1 MANVK
6 QSTLA
11 KILTILSIVM
21 VCICFLGTLTV
32 QSLDARLNT
41 AFRQEYDLY
50 SCCEQYRSASE
61 FLIREVRAYAVT
73 GDQAYYDAYLKE
85 KKTDMRRE
93 KSISKMY
100 ETGLYEDEIA
110 MIEAIIATG
119 EQLAIIEEDSAAL
132 AKNGD
137 TNAASI
143 NIYCDEY
150 EEYMDK
156 LSTQLD
162 EFENLLSSRMQERI
176 VYDQNMIAVADVFT
190 YVALVVTLAVQV
202 VLMLFVLR
210 QLISPILK
218 IEEKM
223 LDFAE
228 GNMRDAMDYPENDTE
243 IGKTVKAINY
253 FQRTQIQIIDDINYI
268 LSEMSE
274 GNFRLDSS
282 CADSYK
288 GDYTQILESIRVIN
302 QKLSATLSEINI
314 AAQQVD
320 SGASQVSSASSTL
333 SQGATDQ
340 ASSIQELSATIS
352 LISEMIKSNAADS
365 VEATERTSFAG
376 EQVAR
381 ANDMMDELVK
391 AMDEISASSDE
402 TKKIIKTIEDIAF
415 QTNILALNAAVEA
428 ARAGDAGKGFAV
440 VADEVRNLAG
450 KSAEAANNTTALIE
464 NTVAAIER
472 GNNLVNDVAERM
484 NSVSD
489 AADAISVINGKI
501 AKSSG
506 EAADAIRQVTS
517 GVDRIS
523 IVVQNNSATAEETAA
538 ASEQLSAQ
546 SNTCRDLVSQF
557 TLRDAEQTD
566 EEVADEE

>member
-1 MANVK
+1 MGNIK

-21 VCICFLGTLTV
+21 LFISFLGTLTV
-32 QSLDARLNT
+32 TALNSRLNVSYEE
-41 AFRQEYDLY
+41 EYELY

-61 FLIREVRAYAVT
+61 YLIREVRAYAVT
-73 GDQAYYDAYLKE
+73 GEQAYYDAYLKE

-93 KSISKMY
+93 NSISRMY
-100 ETGLYEDEIA
+100 EIGLYEDEIA
-110 MIEAIIATG
+110 MIEAIVATG

-150 EEYMDK
+150 EEYMDN
-156 LSTQLD
+156 LSTQLNA
-162 EFENLLSSRMQERI
+162 FEESLSVRMQERI
-176 VYDQNMIAVADVFT
+176 SYDQNWITFSNTLT
-190 YVALVVTLAVQV
+190 YVALIVTFAVQV
-202 VLMLFVLR
+202 VLMLFVLK

-218 IEEKM
+218 IEKKM

-228 GNMRDAMDYPENDTE
+228 GNMRDVMDYPENDTE

-253 FQRTQIQIIDDINYI
+253 FQSFQSEIIDDINYM
-268 LSEMSE
+268 LGEMSE
-274 GNFRLDSS
+274 GNFRLDTR
-282 CADSYK
+282 CAESYK
-288 GDYTQILESIRVIN
+288 GDYSQILESIREIN
-302 QKLSATLSEINI
+302 RKLSATLSEINV

-320 SGASQVSSASSTL
+320 SGASQVSSASSSL

-352 LISEMIKSNAADS
+352 LISEMINSNAADS
-365 VEATERTSFAG
+365 VEATERTSFASG
-376 EQVAR
+376 EVAS
-381 ANDMMDELVK
+381 ANEMMNELVR

-464 NTVAAIER
+464 NTVLAIER
-472 GNNLVNDVAERM
+472 GNSLVSEVAARM
-484 NSVSD
+484 DSVSD
-489 AADAISVINGKI
+489 AAGAIAVINGKI
-501 AKSSG
+501 AKASG
-506 EAADAIRQVTS
+506 EAADAIRQVTT

-523 IVVQNNSATAEETAA
+523 TVVQNNSATAEETAA
-538 ASEQLSAQ
+538 ASEELSAQ
-546 SNTCRDLVSQF
+546 SNTCRDLVGQF
-557 TLRDAEQTD
+557 ALRD
-566 EEVADEE
+566 

>member
-1 MANVK
+1 MRNVK

-11 KILTILSIVM
+11 KILTILSIAMLV
-21 VCICFLGTLTV
+21 ISLLGTLTV
-32 QSLDARLNT
+32 TSLNSRLNVSYEE
-41 AFRQEYDLY
+41 EYELY
-50 SCCEQYRSASE
+50 SCCEQYRAASE
-61 FLIREVRAYAVT
+61 YLIREVRAYAVT
-73 GDQAYYDAYLKE
+73 GEKAYYDAYLQE
-85 KKTDMRRE
+85 KKVDMRRE
-93 KSISKMY
+93 NSISRMY
-100 ETGLYEDEIA
+100 EIGLYEEEIV
-110 MIEAIIATG
+110 MIEAIVATG

-137 TNAASI
+137 TKAASI

-150 EEYMDK
+150 EEYMNT

-162 EFENLLSSRMQERI
+162 AFEESLSTRMQERI
-176 VYDQNMIAVADVFT
+176 VYDQTWISFSNALT
-190 YVALVVTLAVQV
+190 YVALFITLAVQI

-218 IEEKM
+218 IEAKM

-228 GNMRDAMDYPENDTE
+228 GNMRDVMDYPENDTE

-253 FQRTQIQIIDDINYI
+253 FQRFQTEIIDDINY
-268 LSEMSE
+268 LLGEMAE
-274 GNFRLDSS
+274 GNFRLATS
-282 CADSYK
+282 CEESYK
-288 GDYTQILESIRVIN
+288 GDYAQILDSIREIN
-302 QKLSATLSEINI
+302 RKLSSALTEINI

-320 SGASQVSSASSTL
+320 SGATQVSSASASL

-352 LISEMIKSNAADS
+352 LISEMINSNAADS

-376 EQVAR
+376 NEVTS
-381 ANDMMDELVK
+381 ANEMMDELVK

-464 NTVAAIER
+464 NTVSAIER
-472 GNNLVNDVAERM
+472 GNSLVSEVAARM

-489 AADAISVINGKI
+489 AAGAIAVINGKI
-501 AKSSG
+501 AKASG
-506 EAADAIRQVTS
+506 EAADAIRQVTT

-523 IVVQNNSATAEETAA
+523 TVVQNNSATAEETAA

-546 SNTCRDLVSQF
+546 SNTCRDLVGQF
-557 TLRDAEQTD
+557 TLR
-566 EEVADEE
+566 EE

>member
-1 MANVK
+1 MANLK

-21 VCICFLGTLTV
+21 VAICFLGTLTV
-32 QSLDARLNT
+32 SALNARLNT
-41 AFRQEYDLY
+41 AFKQEYELY

-73 GDQAYYDAYLKE
+73 GEKAYYDAYLKE

-93 KSISKMY
+93 SSISKMY
-100 ETGLYEDEIA
+100 EIGLYEDEIA
-110 MIEAIIATG
+110 MIEEIVATG

-143 NIYCDEY
+143 YIYCDEY
-150 EEYMDK
+150 EEYMAK

-162 EFENLLSSRMQERI
+162 TFEESLSARMQERI
-176 VYDQNMIAVADVFT
+176 VYDQNWIAFSDTLT
-190 YVALVVTLAVQV
+190 YIALVVTFAIQI

-218 IEEKM
+218 IEAKM
-223 LDFAE
+223 LAFAE
-228 GNMRDAMDYPENDTE
+228 GNMRDAIDYPENETE

-253 FQRTQIQIIDDINYI
+253 FQRFQIEIIDDINYM
-268 LSEMSE
+268 LGEMSE
-274 GNFRLDSS
+274 GNFCLNSH
-282 CADSYK
+282 CAESYK
-288 GDYTQILESIRVIN
+288 GDYSQILESIREIN
-302 QKLSATLSEINI
+302 RKLSATLAEINI

-320 SGASQVSSASSTL
+320 NGVSQVSSASSTL

-352 LISEMIKSNAADS
+352 LISEMIRSNAADS

-376 EQVAR
+376 TQVAS
-381 ANDMMDELVK
+381 ANEMMNELVK

-472 GNNLVNDVAERM
+472 GNSLVNDVAERM

-489 AADAISVINGKI
+489 AASAIAVINGKI
-501 AKSSG
+501 AKASG

-523 IVVQNNSATAEETAA
+523 VVVQNNSATAEETAA

-546 SNTCRDLVSQF
+546 SNTCRDLVGQF
-557 TLRDAEQTD
+557 TLREEQIIEGT
-566 EEVADEE
+566 EPEI

>member
-1 MANVK
+1 MGNMK

-21 VCICFLGTLTV
+21 LAISFLGTLTV
-32 QSLDARLNT
+32 TALNTRLNT
-41 AFRQEYDLY
+41 SYTEEYDLY
-50 SCCEQYRSASE
+50 SCCEEYRSASE
-61 FLIREVRAYAVT
+61 YLIREVRAYAVT
-73 GDQAYYDAYLKE
+73 GEQEYYDAYLKE

-93 KSISKMY
+93 SSISKMY
-100 ETGLYEDEIA
+100 EIGLYEDEIA
-110 MIEAIIATG
+110 MIEEIVATG

-137 TNAASI
+137 TKAASI

-150 EEYMDK
+150 EEYMDT
-156 LSTQLD
+156 LSAQLD
-162 EFENLLSSRMQERI
+162 AFENSLSVRMQERI
-176 VYDQNMIAVADVFT
+176 VYDQNWISFSNTLT
-190 YVALVVTLAVQV
+190 YVAILITFAVQV
-202 VLMLFVLR
+202 VLMLFVLK
-210 QLISPILK
+210 QLISPIIK
-218 IEEKM
+218 IEAKM

-228 GNMRDAMDYPENDTE
+228 GNMGEPLDYAENETE

-253 FQRTQIQIIDDINYI
+253 FRLFQTEIIDDINY
-268 LSEMSE
+268 LLGEMAE
-274 GNFRLDSS
+274 GNFRLNSR
-282 CADSYK
+282 CEESYK
-288 GDYTQILESIRVIN
+288 GDYVQILESIRRIN
-302 QKLSATLSEINI
+302 EKLSAALSEINV

-320 SGASQVSSASSTL
+320 SGASQVSSASATL

-352 LISEMIKSNAADS
+352 LISEMINSNAADS

-376 EQVAR
+376 SEVSS
-381 ANDMMDELVK
+381 ANEMMSELVK

-472 GNNLVNDVAERM
+472 GNSLVSDVAARM

-489 AADAISVINGKI
+489 AAGAIAVINGKI
-501 AKSSG
+501 AKASG
-506 EAADAIRQVTS
+506 EAADAIRQVTT

-523 IVVQNNSATAEETAA
+523 TVVQNNSATAEETAA

-546 SNTCRDLVSQF
+546 SNTCRDLVGQF
-557 TLRDAEQTD
+557 TLRE
-566 EEVADEE
+566 

>member
-1 MANVK
+1 MGNMK

-21 VCICFLGTLTV
+21 LAISFLGTLTV
-32 QSLDARLNT
+32 TALNTRLNT
-41 AFRQEYDLY
+41 SYTEEYDLY
-50 SCCEQYRSASE
+50 SCCEEYRSASE
-61 FLIREVRAYAVT
+61 YLIREVRAYAVT
-73 GDQAYYDAYLKE
+73 GEQEYYDAYLKE

-93 KSISKMY
+93 SSISKMY
-100 ETGLYEDEIA
+100 EIGLYEDEIA
-110 MIEAIIATG
+110 MIEEIVATG

-137 TNAASI
+137 TKAASI
-143 NIYCDEY
+143 NIYCEEY
-150 EEYMDK
+150 EEYMDT
-156 LSTQLD
+156 LSAQLD
-162 EFENLLSSRMQERI
+162 AFENSLSVRMQERI
-176 VYDQNMIAVADVFT
+176 VYDQNWISFSNTLT
-190 YVALVVTLAVQV
+190 YVAILITFAVQV
-202 VLMLFVLR
+202 VLMLFVLK
-210 QLISPILK
+210 QLISPIIK
-218 IEEKM
+218 IEAKM

-228 GNMRDAMDYPENDTE
+228 GNMGEPLDYAENETE

-253 FQRTQIQIIDDINYI
+253 FRLFQTEIIDDINY
-268 LSEMSE
+268 LLGEMAE
-274 GNFRLDSS
+274 GNFRLNSR
-282 CADSYK
+282 CEGSYK
-288 GDYTQILESIRVIN
+288 GDYVQILESIRRIN
-302 QKLSATLSEINI
+302 EKLSAALSEINV

-320 SGASQVSSASSTL
+320 SGASQVSSASATL

-352 LISEMIKSNAADS
+352 LISEMINSNAADS

-376 EQVAR
+376 SEVSS
-381 ANDMMDELVK
+381 ANEMMSELVK

-472 GNNLVNDVAERM
+472 GNSLVNDVAARM

-489 AADAISVINGKI
+489 AAGAIAVINGKI
-501 AKSSG
+501 AKASG
-506 EAADAIRQVTS
+506 EAADAIRQVTT

-523 IVVQNNSATAEETAA
+523 TVVQNNSATAEETAA

-546 SNTCRDLVSQF
+546 SNTCRDLVGQF
-557 TLRDAEQTD
+557 TLRE
-566 EEVADEE
+566 

>member
-1 MANVK
+1 MGNIK

-21 VCICFLGTLTV
+21 LFICFLGTLTV
-32 QSLDARLNT
+32 TALNSRLNVSYEE
-41 AFRQEYDLY
+41 EYELY

-61 FLIREVRAYAVT
+61 YLIREVRAYAVT
-73 GDQAYYDAYLKE
+73 GEKAYYDAYLKE

-93 KSISKMY
+93 NSISRMY
-100 ETGLYEDEIA
+100 EIGLYEEEIA
-110 MIEAIIATG
+110 MIEAIVATG

-150 EEYMDK
+150 EEYMDT
-156 LSTQLD
+156 LSAQLGA
-162 EFENLLSSRMQERI
+162 FEESLSVRMQERI
-176 VYDQNMIAVADVFT
+176 SYDQNWIAFSNTLT
-190 YVALVVTLAVQV
+190 YVAIIVTFGVQV
-202 VLMLFVLR
+202 VLMLFVLK

-218 IEEKM
+218 IEKKM

-228 GNMRDAMDYPENDTE
+228 GNMREVMDYPENDTE

-253 FQRTQIQIIDDINYI
+253 FQSFQTEIIDDINYM
-268 LSEMSE
+268 LGEMSE
-274 GNFRLDSS
+274 GNFRLESR
-282 CADSYK
+282 CAESYK
-288 GDYTQILESIRVIN
+288 GDYSQILESIHEIN
-302 QKLSATLSEINI
+302 RKLSATLSEINV

-320 SGASQVSSASSTL
+320 SGASQVSSASSSL

-352 LISEMIKSNAADS
+352 LISEMINSNAADS
-365 VEATERTSFAG
+365 VEATERTSFASG
-376 EQVAR
+376 EVAS
-381 ANDMMDELVK
+381 ANEMMNELVR

-464 NTVAAIER
+464 NTVSAIER
-472 GNNLVNDVAERM
+472 GNSLVSEVAARM
-484 NSVSD
+484 DSVSD
-489 AADAISVINGKI
+489 AAGAIAVINGKI
-501 AKSSG
+501 AKASG
-506 EAADAIRQVTS
+506 EAADAIRQVTT

-523 IVVQNNSATAEETAA
+523 TVVQNNSATAEETAA
-538 ASEQLSAQ
+538 ASEELSAQ
-546 SNTCRDLVSQF
+546 SNTCRDLVGQF
-557 TLRDAEQTD
+557 SLRD
-566 EEVADEE
+566 

>member
-1 MANVK
+1 MGNLK

-11 KILTILSIVM
+11 KILTILAIVM
-21 VCICFLGTLTV
+21 IFISFLGTLTV
-32 QSLDARLNT
+32 SALNSRLNV
-41 AFRQEYDLY
+41 AYEEEYTLY

-61 FLIREVRAYAVT
+61 YLVREVRAFAVT
-73 GDQAYYDAYLKE
+73 GDRAYYDAYLQE
-85 KKTDMRRE
+85 KNTDQRRE

-100 ETGLYEDEIA
+100 EIGLYEDEIA
-110 MIEAIIATG
+110 MVEAIMATG
-119 EQLAIIEEDSAAL
+119 NELAIIEEDSATL

-137 TNAASI
+137 TKSASI

-150 EEYMDK
+150 EEYMNT
-156 LSTQLD
+156 LSTQLNT
-162 EFENLLSSRMQERI
+162 FEETLSARMKERI
-176 VYDQNMIAVADVFT
+176 AYDQTWVAFSDTLTFIA
-190 YVALVVTLAVQV
+190 LLVTLAIQI
-202 VLMLFVLR
+202 VLMLFVLK

-218 IEEKM
+218 IEAKM
-223 LDFAE
+223 LDFSE
-228 GNMRDAMDYPENDTE
+228 GNMSEPVNYPENNTE
-243 IGKTVKAINY
+243 IGMTIRAINY
-253 FQRTQIQIIDDINYI
+253 FQRFQTEIINDINY
-268 LSEMSE
+268 LLGEMAD
-274 GNFRLDSS
+274 GNFCITTRSEE
-282 CADSYK
+282 SYK
-288 GDYTQILESIRVIN
+288 GDYARILESIRKIN
-302 QKLSATLSEINI
+302 QKLSAALSEINI

-320 SGASQVSSASSTL
+320 SGAAQVSSASATL

-352 LISEMIKSNAADS
+352 IINEMINSNASDS

-376 EQVAR
+376 NEVNS
-381 ANDMMDELVK
+381 ANEMMHELVK

-472 GNNLVNDVAERM
+472 GNSLVNDLDARM

-489 AADAISVINGKI
+489 AAAAIAVINGKI
-501 AKSSG
+501 AKASG

-523 IVVQNNSATAEETAA
+523 GVVQNNSATAEETAA

-546 SNTCRDLVSQF
+546 SNTCRDLVGQF
-557 TLRDAEQTD
+557 TLRE
-566 EEVADEE
+566 

>member
-1 MANVK
+1 MGNIK

-21 VCICFLGTLTV
+21 LFISFLGTLTV
-32 QSLDARLNT
+32 TSLNSRLNVSYEE
-41 AFRQEYDLY
+41 EYELY

-61 FLIREVRAYAVT
+61 YLIREVRAYAVT
-73 GDQAYYDAYLKE
+73 GEQAYYDAYLKE

-93 KSISKMY
+93 NSISRMY
-100 ETGLYEDEIA
+100 EIGLYEDEIA
-110 MIEAIIATG
+110 MIEAIVATG

-150 EEYMDK
+150 EEYMNT
-156 LSTQLD
+156 LSTQLND
-162 EFENLLSSRMQERI
+162 FENSLSVRMKERI
-176 VYDQNMIAVADVFT
+176 SYDQAWIAFSNTLT
-190 YVALVVTLAVQV
+190 YIALIVTFGVQV
-202 VLMLFVLR
+202 VLMLFVLK
-210 QLISPILK
+210 QLISPIKK
-218 IEEKM
+218 IEKKM
-223 LDFAE
+223 LQFAE
-228 GNMRDAMDYPENDTE
+228 GNMREVMDYPENDTE
-243 IGKTVKAINY
+243 IGRTVKAINF
-253 FQRTQIQIIDDINYI
+253 FQSFQTEIIDDINYM
-268 LSEMSE
+268 LGEMSE
-274 GNFRLDSS
+274 GNFRLESG
-282 CADSYK
+282 CAESYK
-288 GDYTQILESIRVIN
+288 GDYSQILESIREIN
-302 QKLSATLSEINI
+302 RKLSATLSEINV

-320 SGASQVSSASSTL
+320 SGASQVSSASSSL

-352 LISEMIKSNAADS
+352 LISEMINSNAADS
-365 VEATERTSFAG
+365 VEATERTSFASN
-376 EQVAR
+376 EVAS
-381 ANDMMDELVK
+381 ANEMMNELVR

-464 NTVAAIER
+464 NTVLAIER
-472 GNNLVNDVAERM
+472 GNSLVSEVAARM
-484 NSVSD
+484 DSVSD
-489 AADAISVINGKI
+489 AADAIAVINGKI
-501 AKSSG
+501 AKASG
-506 EAADAIRQVTS
+506 EAADAIVQVTT

-523 IVVQNNSATAEETAA
+523 TVVQNNSATAEETAA
-538 ASEQLSAQ
+538 ASEELSAQ
-546 SNTCRDLVSQF
+546 SNTCRDLVGQF
-557 TLRDAEQTD
+557 SLRD
-566 EEVADEE
+566 

>member
-1 MANVK
+1 MGKLK

-11 KILTILSIVM
+11 KILTILSVVM
-21 VCICFLGTLTV
+21 LLISFLGTLTV
-32 QSLDARLNT
+32 TALNSRLNT
-41 AFRQEYDLY
+41 SFKEEYDLY
-50 SCCEQYRSASE
+50 ACCEEYRSASE
-61 FLIREVRAYAVT
+61 YLIREVRAYAVT

-93 KSISKMY
+93 NSISRMY
-100 ETGLYEDEIA
+100 EIGLYEEEIA
-110 MIEAIIATG
+110 MIEAITATG
-119 EQLAIIEEDSAAL
+119 EQLAVIEEDSAAL

-137 TNAASI
+137 TKAASI

-150 EEYMDK
+150 EQYMDT
-156 LSTQLD
+156 LSAQLD
-162 EFENLLSSRMQERI
+162 TFEDSLSARMQERI
-176 VYDQNMIAVADVFT
+176 AYDQQWIAFSNTLT
-190 YVALVVTLAVQV
+190 YIALFVTLAVQV
-202 VLMLFVLR
+202 VLMLFVLK

-218 IEEKM
+218 IESKM

-228 GNMRDAMDYPENDTE
+228 GNMREPVDYPENDTE
-243 IGKTVKAINY
+243 IGKTVRAINY
-253 FQRTQIQIIDDINYI
+253 FSGFQTEIIDDINY
-268 LSEMSE
+268 LLGEMAE
-274 GNFRLDSS
+274 GNFRITTR
-282 CADSYK
+282 CEESYK
-288 GDYTQILESIRVIN
+288 GDYEQILLSIRKIN
-302 QKLSATLSEINI
+302 RRLSSALSEINI
-314 AAQQVD
+314 AAMQVD
-320 SGASQVSSASSTL
+320 SGASQVSSASATL

-352 LISEMIKSNAADS
+352 LISEMINSNAKDS

-376 EQVAR
+376 REVTS
-381 ANDMMDELVK
+381 ANEMMNELVK

-428 ARAGDAGKGFAV
+428 ARAGEAGKGFAV

-464 NTVAAIER
+464 NTVSAIER
-472 GNNLVNDVAERM
+472 GNSLVSDVAARM

-489 AADAISVINGKI
+489 AADAIAVINGKI
-501 AKSSG
+501 AKASG

-523 IVVQNNSATAEETAA
+523 GVVQNNSATAEETAA

-546 SNTCRDLVSQF
+546 SNTCRDLVGQF
-557 TLRDAEQTD
+557 SLRDE
-566 EEVADEE
+566 

>member
-1 MANVK
+1 MGNVK

-21 VCICFLGTLTV
+21 LFISFLGTLTV
-32 QSLDARLNT
+32 TALNSRLNVSYEE
-41 AFRQEYDLY
+41 EYELY

-61 FLIREVRAYAVT
+61 YLIREVRAYAVT
-73 GDQAYYDAYLKE
+73 GNQAYYDAYLQE
-85 KKTDMRRE
+85 KKVDMRRE
-93 KSISKMY
+93 NSISRMY
-100 ETGLYEDEIA
+100 EIGLYEDEIA
-110 MIEAIIATG
+110 MIEAIVATG

-137 TNAASI
+137 TKAASI

-150 EEYMDK
+150 EEYMNT
-156 LSTQLD
+156 LSAQLD
-162 EFENLLSSRMQERI
+162 AFEESLSVRMQERI
-176 VYDQNMIAVADVFT
+176 DYDQNWISFSNTLT
-190 YVALVVTLAVQV
+190 YVAILITFGVQV
-202 VLMLFVLR
+202 VLMLFVLK

-218 IEEKM
+218 IEKKM

-228 GNMRDAMDYPENDTE
+228 GNMRETIDYPENGTE
-243 IGKTVKAINY
+243 IGKTVKAINF
-253 FQRTQIQIIDDINYI
+253 FQSFQTEIIDDINYM
-268 LSEMSE
+268 LGEMSE
-274 GNFRLDSS
+274 GNFCLDTR
-282 CADSYK
+282 CAESYK
-288 GDYTQILESIRVIN
+288 GDYSQILKSIREIN
-302 QKLSATLSEINI
+302 RKLSATLSEINI

-320 SGASQVSSASSTL
+320 SGASQVSSASASL

-352 LISEMIKSNAADS
+352 LISEMINSNAADS

-376 EQVAR
+376 NEVVS
-381 ANDMMDELVK
+381 ANEMMNELVK

-464 NTVAAIER
+464 NTVSAIER
-472 GNNLVNDVAERM
+472 GNSLVSEVAARM

-489 AADAISVINGKI
+489 AAVAIAVINGKI
-501 AKSSG
+501 AKTSG
-506 EAADAIRQVTS
+506 EAADAIRQVTT

-523 IVVQNNSATAEETAA
+523 TVVQNNSATAEETAA

-546 SNTCRDLVSQF
+546 SNTCRDLVGQF
-557 TLRDAEQTD
+557 ALRE
-566 EEVADEE
+566 

>member
-1 MANVK
+1 MKNIK

-21 VCICFLGTLTV
+21 LFITFLGTLTV
-32 QSLDARLNT
+32 TALNSRLNVSYEE
-41 AFRQEYDLY
+41 EYELY

-61 FLIREVRAYAVT
+61 HLIREVRAYAVT
-73 GDQAYYDAYLKE
+73 GEQAYYDAYLKE

-93 KSISKMY
+93 NSISRMY
-100 ETGLYEDEIA
+100 EIGLYEDEIA
-110 MIEAIIATG
+110 MIEAIVATG

-137 TNAASI
+137 TKAASI

-150 EEYMDK
+150 EEYMNT
-156 LSTQLD
+156 LSDQLD
-162 EFENLLSSRMQERI
+162 AFEESLSVRMQERI
-176 VYDQNMIAVADVFT
+176 SYDQNWIAFSNTLT
-190 YVALVVTLAVQV
+190 YVAIGVTFAVQV
-202 VLMLFVLR
+202 VLMLFVLK

-218 IEEKM
+218 IEKKM

-228 GNMRDAMDYPENDTE
+228 GNMREVMDYPENDTE
-243 IGKTVKAINY
+243 IGKTVRAINY
-253 FQRTQIQIIDDINYI
+253 FQNFQTEIIDDINYM
-268 LSEMSE
+268 LGEMSE
-274 GNFRLDSS
+274 GNFRLESG
-282 CADSYK
+282 CAESYK
-288 GDYTQILESIRVIN
+288 GDYSQILESIHEIN
-302 QKLSATLSEINI
+302 RKLSSTLSEINV

-320 SGASQVSSASSTL
+320 SGASQVSSASASL

-352 LISEMIKSNAADS
+352 LISEMINSNAVDS
-365 VEATERTSFAG
+365 VEATERTSFASG
-376 EQVAR
+376 EVAS
-381 ANDMMDELVK
+381 ANEMMNELVK

-464 NTVAAIER
+464 NTVSAIER
-472 GNNLVNDVAERM
+472 GNSLVSEVAARM
-484 NSVSD
+484 DSVSG
-489 AADAISVINGKI
+489 AADAIAVINGKI
-501 AKSSG
+501 AKASG
-506 EAADAIRQVTS
+506 EAADAIRQVTT

-523 IVVQNNSATAEETAA
+523 TVVQNNSATAEETAA
-538 ASEQLSAQ
+538 ASEELSAQ
-546 SNTCRDLVSQF
+546 SNTCRDLVGQF
-557 TLRDAEQTD
+557 SLRD
-566 EEVADEE
+566 

>member
-1 MANVK
+1 MANFK

-21 VCICFLGTLTV
+21 LVICFLGTLTV
-32 QSLDARLNT
+32 SALNARLNN
-41 AFRQEYDLY
+41 AFRQEYELY
-50 SCCEQYRSASE
+50 SCCEEYRSASE
-61 FLIREVRAYAVT
+61 YLIREVRAYAVT
-73 GDQAYYDAYLKE
+73 GDKAYYDAYLKE

-93 KSISKMY
+93 NSISKMY
-100 ETGLYEDEIA
+100 EIGLYEDEIA
-110 MIEAIIATG
+110 KIEEIVATG

-143 NIYCDEY
+143 YIYCEEY
-150 EEYMDK
+150 EEFMST
-156 LSTQLD
+156 LSSQLD
-162 EFENLLSSRMQERI
+162 AFEESLSKRMQERI
-176 VYDQNMIAVADVFT
+176 LYDQNWIAFSDTLT
-190 YVALVVTLAVQV
+190 YIALSVTLVIQIL
-202 VLMLFVLR
+202 LMLFVLT
-210 QLISPILK
+210 QLIRPILS
-218 IEEKM
+218 IEAKM
-223 LDFAE
+223 LDFSE
-228 GNMRDAMDYPENDTE
+228 GNMRTSIDYPENNTE

-253 FQRTQIQIIDDINYI
+253 FQRFQIEIIDDINY
-268 LSEMSE
+268 LLGEMAN
-274 GNFRLDSS
+274 GNFCIESNS
-282 CADSYK
+282 VESYK
-288 GDYTQILESIRVIN
+288 GDYAQIHDSISEIN
-302 QKLSATLSEINI
+302 RKLSATLADINI

-320 SGASQVSSASSTL
+320 SGANQVSSASSTL

-352 LISEMIKSNAADS
+352 LISEMIRTNAADS

-376 EQVAR
+376 TQVAS
-381 ANDMMDELVK
+381 ANDMMNELVK

-472 GNNLVNDVAERM
+472 GNSLVNDVAERM

-489 AADAISVINGKI
+489 AAGAISVINGKI

-506 EAADAIRQVTS
+506 EASDAIRQIIT

-523 IVVQNNSATAEETAA
+523 VVVQNNSATAEETAA
-538 ASEQLSAQ
+538 ASEELSAQ
-546 SNTCRDLVSQF
+546 SGVCRDLVSQF
-557 TLRDAEQTD
+557 ILREEEQTT
-566 EEVADEE
+566 EYTE